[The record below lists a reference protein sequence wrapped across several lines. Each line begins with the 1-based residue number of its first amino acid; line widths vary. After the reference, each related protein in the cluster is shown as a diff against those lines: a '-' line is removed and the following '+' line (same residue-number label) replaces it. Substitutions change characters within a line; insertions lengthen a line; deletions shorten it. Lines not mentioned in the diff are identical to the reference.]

1 VKKLVLMVLSFLI
14 AFTLYIP
21 RTKAMETTDPNF
33 CSQFVGLT
41 KIWWNGVE
49 LKKGQIG
56 RLTILKDTPLYKV
69 SGETKTFSRTLKKGE
84 FYRIYAFKPGMLS
97 VGGGYY
103 VTRDA
108 KVSYE
113 TPSKTKLAA
122 VACINPTMDQLAGRI
137 RNATGAE
144 VRVEGGAMAVLIGN
158 KIIGTYSGETSTQ
171 KGIALTGAHNN
182 PEVAGIMVSII
193 TGVNKDAA
201 TKAIE
206 NILSGKEDSVTI
218 GHINLNYD
226 NGTFIWIRL

>member
-1 VKKLVLMVLSFLI
+1 MKKLVLTVLSFIL
-14 AFTLYIP
+14 ALSLYTP
-21 RTKAMETTDPNF
+21 SSKAMETADPNF
-33 CSQFVGLT
+33 CSQFVGMT
-41 KIWWNGVE
+41 KIWWNGIE

-56 RLTILKDTPLYKV
+56 RLNVLNDTPLYKV
-69 SGETKTFSRTLKKGE
+69 NGETKAYSRTLKKGE

-103 VTRDA
+103 VNRDV

-122 VACINPTMDQLAGRI
+122 VACINPTIDQLASRI

-144 VRVEGGAMAVLIGN
+144 VRVEGGALAVLISN
-158 KIIGTYSGETSTQ
+158 KVIGTYSGETSTQ

-201 TKAIE
+201 TKAIKD
-206 NILSGKEDSVTI
+206 ILSGKEGSVTI
-218 GHINLNYD
+218 GHINLNLD
-226 NGTFIWIRL
+226 NGTFIMVRL